1 MVLEALRAPRRKA
14 LAIRAFPHFRELALL
29 ASAYFIYMYTRAIFF
44 SDVRT
49 VALENARRVVELE
62 KAVGFFWEPTWQNWS
77 LNAAESVVLFFNW
90 VYIFTFWPIII
101 TTAIILYMVNR
112 KRYFFYRNV
121 ILVSFVV
128 ALVMFALFPLAPP
141 RMLAGTFVDTIASFG
156 PAFYA
161 SRELA
166 NYYNVFAAMPSL
178 HFAWTLIF
186 GYMFFTAGPRWLKV
200 VGLMYPAVTLL
211 AITITGNHYI
221 LDALGGGVVM
231 GSSMAI
237 ISFIRRR
244 RERKAVERNA
254 VAAQL
259 EG

>member
-1 MVLEALRAPRRKA
+1 MVLEALKAPGRKA
-14 LAIRAFPHFRELALL
+14 LAIRAFPHFREIVLL

-49 VALENARRVVELE
+49 VALENAQRVVDLE
-62 KAVGFFWEPTWQNWS
+62 KTVGIFWEPIWQNWA
-77 LNAAESVVLFFNW
+77 LDAAGYIVLFFNW

-101 TTAIILYMVNR
+101 ATAVVLYAVNR

-121 ILVSFVV
+121 VLVSFVV
-128 ALVMFALFPLAPP
+128 ALAMFAIFPLAPP

-156 PAFYA
+156 PSFYA

-178 HFAWTLIF
+178 HFAWTLVF
-186 GYMFFTAGPRWLKV
+186 GYMFLTAGPKWLKV
-200 VGLMYPAVTLL
+200 AGVMYPTITLL

-231 GSSMAI
+231 GVSMALI
-237 ISFIRRR
+237 FFIRRR
-244 RERKAVERNA
+244 RERKAAERNA
-254 VAAQL
+254 LGA
-259 EG
+259 